1 MPLYQIQII
10 QSVVVFLLVLFLR
23 KVVAGIRRKAQKKYH
38 LQVARNRFVAKIID
52 IGLYT
57 AGIFIVMAIWG
68 VDQADLVVFFTSF
81 IAVLGIALFAQ
92 WSMLSNITASILL
105 FVNHPA
111 KIGDYIQL
119 LDKDFPHVGEIRDI
133 GLFFITIRT
142 EEGEVLTIP
151 NGLIFQKMVKVISK
165 PKNDGPQ

>member
-10 QSVVVFLLVLFLR
+10 ETVVVFVLVLILR
-23 KVVAGIRRKAQKKYH
+23 KVIAGIRRKAQKKYH
-38 LQVARNRFVAKIID
+38 LQVARNRFIAKIID

-57 AGIFIVMAIWG
+57 AGTFVVLAIWG
-68 VDQADLVVFFTSF
+68 VDQADLLVFFSSF
-81 IAVLGIALFAQ
+81 VAVLGIALFAQ
-92 WSMLSNITASILL
+92 WSMLSNVTASILL

-111 KIGDYIQL
+111 KIGDHIQL
-119 LDKDFPHVGEIRDI
+119 LDKDFPYVGEIRDI

-151 NGLIFQKMVKVISK
+151 NGLIFQKMVKIISK
-165 PKNDGPQ
+165 PNNDAA

>member
-10 QSVVVFLLVLFLR
+10 ETVVVFLLVLVLR
-23 KVVAGIRRKAQKKYH
+23 RVIGGIRRKAQKKYH

-57 AGIFIVMAIWG
+57 AGMFVVLAIWG
-68 VDQADLVVFFTSF
+68 VDQADLLVFFSSF

-92 WSMLSNITASILL
+92 WSMLSNVTASILL

-111 KIGDYIQL
+111 KIGDQIQL
-119 LDKDFPHVGEIRDI
+119 LDKDFPYVGEIRDI

-142 EEGEVLTIP
+142 EDGEVLTIP
-151 NGLIFQKMVKVISK
+151 NGLIFQKMVKIITK
-165 PKNDGPQ
+165 PKNDAA

>member
-10 QSVVVFLLVLFLR
+10 ETVVVFILVLILR
-23 KVVAGIRRKAQKKYH
+23 KVIAGIRRKAQKKYH
-38 LQVARNRFVAKIID
+38 LQVARNRFIAKIID

-57 AGIFIVMAIWG
+57 AGTFVVLAIWG
-68 VDQADLVVFFTSF
+68 VDQADLLVFFSSF
-81 IAVLGIALFAQ
+81 VAVLGIALFAQ
-92 WSMLSNITASILL
+92 WSMLSNVTASILL

-111 KIGDYIQL
+111 KIGDRIQV
-119 LDKDFPHVGEIRDI
+119 LDKDFPYVGEIRDI

-151 NGLIFQKMVKVISK
+151 NGLIFQKMVKIISK
-165 PKNDGPQ
+165 PNNDAA

>member
-10 QSVVVFLLVLFLR
+10 ETVAVFILVLILR
-23 KVVAGIRRKAQKKYH
+23 KVIAGIRRKAQKKYH
-38 LQVARNRFVAKIID
+38 LQVARNRFIAKIID

-57 AGIFIVMAIWG
+57 AGTFVVLAIWG
-68 VDQADLVVFFTSF
+68 VDQADLLVFFSSF
-81 IAVLGIALFAQ
+81 VAVLGIALFAQ
-92 WSMLSNITASILL
+92 WSMLSNVTASILL

-111 KIGDYIQL
+111 KIGDRIQV
-119 LDKDFPHVGEIRDI
+119 LDKDYPYLGEIRDI

-151 NGLIFQKMVKVISK
+151 NGLIFQKMVKIISK
-165 PKNDGPQ
+165 PNNDAA

>member
-1 MPLYQIQII
+1 MPLYQILII
-10 QSVVVFLLVLFLR
+10 ETVVVFFIVLILR
-23 KVVAGIRRKAQKKYH
+23 KVIAGIRRKAQKKYH

-57 AGIFIVMAIWG
+57 GGFFIVLAIWG
-68 VDQADLVVFFTSF
+68 VDQADLMLFFSSF

-92 WSMLSNITASILL
+92 WSMLSNVTASILL

-119 LDKDFPHVGEIRDI
+119 LDKDFPYIGEIRDI

-142 EEGEVLTIP
+142 DEGEVLTIP
-151 NGLIFQKMVKVISK
+151 NGLIFQRMVKIISK
-165 PKNDGPQ
+165 PKDDAQ

>member
-10 QSVVVFLLVLFLR
+10 ETVVVFILVLILR
-23 KVVAGIRRKAQKKYH
+23 KVIAGIRRKAQKKYH
-38 LQVARNRFVAKIID
+38 LQVARNRFIAKIID

-57 AGIFIVMAIWG
+57 AGTFVVLAIWG
-68 VDQADLVVFFTSF
+68 VDQADLLVFFSSF
-81 IAVLGIALFAQ
+81 VAVLGIALFAQ
-92 WSMLSNITASILL
+92 WSMLSNVTASILL

-111 KIGDYIQL
+111 KIGDRIQV
-119 LDKDFPHVGEIRDI
+119 LDKDFPYVGEIRDI

-151 NGLIFQKMVKVISK
+151 NGLIFQKMVKIISK
-165 PKNDGPQ
+165 PNNNAA